1 MVKVLIIRDKTRSF
15 NGGIKRHC
23 SDLKELMS
31 NYKDLTIAPI
41 EDIPS
46 KYLKLFRK
54 SVFRSKE
61 LNSYIIQNSCDVVHI
76 HGFMSLG
83 VIQAIKTAYKL
94 KKKIIY
100 SPHFHPF
107 EYLKNPI
114 LGKLFFYIF
123 FKPLLHKIDTIITI
137 NKEDTLFFRN
147 IHPKV
152 VQIPHWT
159 THTNLLHSNFPKRKN
174 MILFVGRN
182 DDNKGL
188 EHLYHLPP
196 YYEVHCVTKG
206 PIERS
211 DFILHE
217 NINDYE
223 LTLLYQQASLVTI
236 PSKYEAFSLVALE
249 ALSNHTPIVL
259 SNHVR
264 IADYLSGNNGYCI
277 FKYHNYNDFNYAIK
291 KVMEMKNID
300 FNQLLL
306 PFNPKDIQEKYYQIY
321 NN

>member
-31 NYKDLTIAPI
+31 NYKDLTIA
-41 EDIPS
+41 DIPS

-123 FKPLLHKIDTIITI
+123 LKPLLHKIDTIITI
-137 NKEDTLFFRN
+137 NKE
-147 IHPKV
+147 ISIPK
-152 VQIPHWT
+152 WFKF
-159 THTNLLHSNFPKRKN
+159 HTGQPTQTYY
-174 MILFVGRN
+174 ILISPN
-182 DDNKGL
+182 
-188 EHLYHLPP
+188 
-196 YYEVHCVTKG
+196 
-206 PIERS
+206 
-211 DFILHE
+211 
-217 NINDYE
+217 
-223 LTLLYQQASLVTI
+223 
-236 PSKYEAFSLVALE
+236 
-249 ALSNHTPIVL
+249 
-259 SNHVR
+259 
-264 IADYLSGNNGYCI
+264 
-277 FKYHNYNDFNYAIK
+277 
-291 KVMEMKNID
+291 
-300 FNQLLL
+300 
-306 PFNPKDIQEKYYQIY
+306 EKI
-321 NN
+321 